1 MTGTRPA
8 WALLLLTIG
17 GCGAEPRDIS
27 VPFSAVFGQQAL
39 TCGLATAAGSLTDLR
54 FYVSE
59 IRLHD
64 ADAGPVDLALT
75 VDKRWQGPSVAL
87 IDLED
92 GTGDCQNGTPG
103 VHSTIAGQVPAGDY
117 RGISFVIGVPFELN
131 HGDPLAAEPPLGD
144 SAMHWHWRSG
154 YKFLRAGF
162 TNDARDHWL
171 HLGSA
176 GCEGTIQSITHC
188 RYPNRVTVM
197 VENYE
202 PGDTLIVDLAG
213 LFDAFSTDN
222 DPRSSCSSGPTEE
235 SCKQAFAVFGLD
247 HADGEQHKPQ
257 RLLRLAR

>member
-1 MTGTRPA
+1 MIGLRPA
-8 WALLLLTIG
+8 LVLLLLTIG
-17 GCGAEPRDIS
+17 SCGAETRDIS
-27 VPFSAVFGQQAL
+27 VPFSAVFGQQVLA
-39 TCGLATAAGSLTDLR
+39 CGFATPAGSLTDLR

-64 ADAGPVDLALT
+64 EDAGPVDLTLV
-75 VDKRWQGPSVAL
+75 VDDRWQAPSVAL

-103 VHSTIAGQVPAGDY
+103 VNSTLNGRIPAGDY

-131 HGDPLAAEPPLGD
+131 HDDPLSAEPPLGD

-162 TNDARDHWL
+162 ANDARHHWL

-188 RYPNRVTVM
+188 RFPNRVSVTIDSYV
-197 VENYE
+197 
-202 PGDTLIVDLAG
+202 PGDALLVDLAG
-213 LFDAFSTDN
+213 LFDAFSDN
-222 DPRSSCSSGPTEE
+222 EHPLSSCSSGPAEE
-235 SCKQAFAVFGLD
+235 SCEQAFAVFGLD
-247 HADGEQHKPQ
+247 HADGEQHAPQ
-257 RLLRLAR
+257 RLVRPAR